1 MSEKA
6 KEISRTRTE
15 IAAQER
21 DRQYAKLTL
30 EGLPDPK
37 DSLEGPPDPET
48 SITVE
53 DRVLLFDDWAGTQE
67 KVVNG

>member
-15 IAAQER
+15 VAAQER

-30 EGLPDPK
+30 EGLPGDPK
-37 DSLEGPPDPET
+37 ESLEGPPDDPET

-53 DRVLLFDDWAGTQE
+53 DRVLLFDD
-67 KVVNG
+67 

>member
-15 IAAQER
+15 VAAQER

-37 DSLEGPPDPET
+37 DSLEAGPPDPPET

-53 DRVLLFDDWAGTQE
+53 DRVLLFDD
-67 KVVNG
+67 